1 MSLYSN
7 PIYFQEHLLDCSAPE
22 DTPPD
27 VSDLLG
33 AYKNVTNPDNYN
45 VLERFRK
52 LPTKNKNDKNSQ
64 RLIDE

>member
-7 PIYFQEHLLDCSAPE
+7 PFYFQEHLLDCSAPE

-27 VSDLLG
+27 VSDLYG
-33 AYKNVTNPDNYN
+33 AYKNVTNPDNYD

-52 LPTKNKNDKNSQ
+52 
-64 RLIDE
+64 